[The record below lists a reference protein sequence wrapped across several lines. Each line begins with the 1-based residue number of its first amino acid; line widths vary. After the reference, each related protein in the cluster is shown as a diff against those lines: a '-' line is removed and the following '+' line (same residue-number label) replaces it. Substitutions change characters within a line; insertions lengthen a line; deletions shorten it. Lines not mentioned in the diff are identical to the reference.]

1 MPIAIFCL
9 GATLTLAGL
18 LSFFVLIAGLEIK
31 YSRETVVDGINSATV
46 TTLLGLL
53 LLYIGHP

>member
-9 GATLTLAGL
+9 GATLTLGGL

-31 YSRETVVDGINSATV
+31 YSRETVVEGITGATV
-46 TTLLGLL
+46 MTLLGIL
-53 LLYIGHP
+53 LLYIVIG

>member
-18 LSFFVLIAGLEIK
+18 LSVFVLVAGLEIK
-31 YSRETVVDGINSATV
+31 YSRETVVEGITGATV
-46 TTLLGLL
+46 TTLLGIL
-53 LLYIGHP
+53 LLYTVIG